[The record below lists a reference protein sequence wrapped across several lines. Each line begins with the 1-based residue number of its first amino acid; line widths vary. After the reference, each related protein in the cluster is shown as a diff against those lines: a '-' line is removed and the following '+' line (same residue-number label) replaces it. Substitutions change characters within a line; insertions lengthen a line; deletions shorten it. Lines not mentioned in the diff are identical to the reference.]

1 MPEIS
6 KKICEI
12 LSAWCLLT
20 LLALA
25 PNFALSACN
34 LPVPDMGGADVSP
47 PNYTGYLKS
56 TGVGWI
62 VVKDYI
68 SQNVKRIGIS
78 ELGEAYSAF
87 GVMRSL
93 LT

>member
-1 MPEIS
+1 MPETS

-12 LSAWCLLT
+12 FSLWCLLT

-25 PNFALSACN
+25 PNLALSACN

-62 VVKDYI
+62 VVKDYKV
-68 SQNVKRIGIS
+68 QNVKR
-78 ELGEAYSAF
+78 YWYF
-87 GVMRSL
+87 
-93 LT
+93 

>member
-56 TGVGWI
+56 TGGGVDCCQRLY
-62 VVKDYI
+62 KP
-68 SQNVKRIGIS
+68 KC
-78 ELGEAYSAF
+78 EAYWYF
-87 GVMRSL
+87 
-93 LT
+93 